1 VNWVQTV
8 VRQVGLYLLSQERKK
23 KKKEKERK
31 RNYERL
37 EESCQQYARTLMEI
51 PMVDLLLKKQ
61 AEKLRIERIRTEIN

>member
-1 VNWVQTV
+1 MGSDRREAGWS
-8 VRQVGLYLLSQERKK
+8 LSSLPREEEEKER
-23 KKKEKERK
+23 KERK